1 MRITKTFKQDCK
13 CGWIREGFMIMYS
26 KTKFKTCFLFRQE
39 KLTKEL
45 QKSFTWWINTSSIF
59 QIDNMEGLESL
70 DWQWQFFGAKALDHV
85 SFTGH
90 FTFEE
95 KITLLKIRFDC
106 TIVHTESIQ
115 DLTTFWNSV
124 AYWNYMAW
132 YSHLKLDTYF
142 ITYHGKRYSRKKH

>member
-95 KITLLKIRFDC
+95 KITLLKDY
-106 TIVHTESIQ
+106 VW
-115 DLTTFWNSV
+115 LYNSTYRINSRSYNV
-124 AYWNYMAW
+124 LKQCCI
-132 YSHLKLDTYF
+132 LKL
-142 ITYHGKRYSRKKH
+142 HGMI